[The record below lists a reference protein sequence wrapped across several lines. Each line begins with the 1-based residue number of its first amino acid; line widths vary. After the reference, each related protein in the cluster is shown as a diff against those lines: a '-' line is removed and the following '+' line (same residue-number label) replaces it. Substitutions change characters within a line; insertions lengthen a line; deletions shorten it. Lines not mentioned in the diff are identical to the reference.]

1 MDFCKLRI
9 MCIPCWETDLPGAT
23 PQFQHENCGM
33 RLSQHPFHH
42 NNTLLKAKGIKTPR
56 RKKKMLSLPHIN
68 LESGML
74 NQITVNHLVGALMC
88 RFTSRKDS
96 TLRFPG
102 QRLGCKNFDGS
113 PMFTL
118 CHPWKASAIQ
128 YKKSPKMSRDPTYEL
143 RKVRGVKGIATY
155 VSLKSLPSTAR
166 EMVKCN
172 MYIYVHIY
180 IYNIDYTRL

>member
-1 MDFCKLRI
+1 
-9 MCIPCWETDLPGAT
+9 
-23 PQFQHENCGM
+23 
-33 RLSQHPFHH
+33 
-42 NNTLLKAKGIKTPR
+42 
-56 RKKKMLSLPHIN
+56 MLSLPHIN
-68 LESGML
+68 LEYGML

-128 YKKSPKMSRDPTYEL
+128 YKKSPRMSRDPTYEL

-180 IYNIDYTRL
+180 IYIYIILTIQDYRRYSSL